1 MPFLKRESQEE
12 KDFKL
17 KVKLA
22 ELKKKTEEYAG
33 QCERLSRNFEQKA
46 AEASKI
52 DNRTLARN
60 FASKSLQFEIQAKR
74 AKSFLLIISDL
85 EMSKEQQTIMNSI
98 SSAMKDFLQAVGNGK
113 INSTWAASLSVDI
126 DKAVDESVRMDGYF
140 GDFLDTLSSQA
151 IAATNLS
158 DEEISKKLND
168 KSSSRGGDAGASF
181 NEEELD
187 KRIEK
192 GLKRLSDSKQKV
204 E

>member
-1 MPFLKRESQEE
+1 MSFLKKESQEE
-12 KDFKL
+12 RDFKL

-22 ELKKKTEEYAG
+22 ELKKRAEEYVV
-33 QCERLSRNFEQKA
+33 QCERLSKNFEQKA

-85 EMSKEQQTIMNSI
+85 EMSKEQQSIMNSI
-98 SSAMKDFLQAVGNGK
+98 SSAMKDFLQSVGNGK
-113 INSTWAASLSVDI
+113 VNSGWTTSLRMDI

-140 GDFLDTLSSQA
+140 GDFLDSLSSQT
-151 IAATNLS
+151 IAATYMS
-158 DEEISKKLND
+158 DEDISRKLD
-168 KSSSRGGDAGASF
+168 QKSATKTDSSTGSF
-181 NEEELD
+181 SDDELD

-192 GLKRLSDSKQKV
+192 GLKRLGESGHKV
-204 E
+204 D